1 MWFELYVASIL
12 LQPLVGLAV
21 LFLPAKLSKV
31 VRVLPILSS
40 STPLLVL
47 LPVSQSYDIRSGVTI
62 FGNMLRLDG
71 LSLVFSIVISLIGFL
86 SMLYSYNYMER
97 DPSPGRYYFWML
109 TFLASMLLLVVANS
123 TLLFLLAWELTSL
136 CSFSLIAHWYFRPES
151 LRGALKAILIT
162 ELGSSLVLLGLALSG
177 ATTLSEL
184 KPITSIPLVGILL
197 VIGALTKSAQY
208 PFLIWLPDAMEAP
221 TPVSAYLHAAAMV
234 KAGVYLIARMQLLRL
249 LDSISLGLAFSLG
262 AVSMLAGGLLML
274 FQRDVKRVLAYST
287 ISHLGLMLSSITLG
301 VLGLV
306 AGLLH
311 FLNHAV
317 AKAAL
322 FLCSGAVEHETGE
335 RDLRMLGGL
344 FKSMPLTALAF
355 IAAAL
360 SLSGVP
366 PLGGFI
372 SKLFVFI
379 ASLQPAA
386 GIPGVLGKILAVAL
400 LVSSLLTFMG
410 LLRVIGGVFFGTP
423 AKEFKA
429 RDPPLPMLITLLS
442 LMCIVIVLGL
452 IPIQLLDWVSLGLG
466 ADAEAAKLK
475 DATNILAALALV
487 FVLIPLLLGGA
498 VYASRAPR
506 RIRDL
511 YVCGEDPGTSYS
523 SSVAIYDLLRGR
535 IEKPLRVID
544 VDQLFTALGG
554 KSHALLTRCLTPGVV
569 KRGAL
574 LLLLLLFLLNIYMWV
589 VGI

>member
-1 MWFELYVASIL
+1 MWFELYIASIL

-31 VRVLPILSS
+31 IRVLPILSS
-40 STPLLVL
+40 SIPLLVL
-47 LPVSQSYDIRSGVTI
+47 LPFSQSYNIRSGVTI
-62 FGNMLRLDG
+62 FGNMLSLDG
-71 LSLVFSIVISLIGFL
+71 LSLIFSIVISLIGFL
-86 SMLYSYNYMER
+86 SILYSYNYMER

-184 KPITSIPLVGILL
+184 KPITSIPLTGILL

-249 LDSISLGLAFSLG
+249 LDPISLGLAFSLG

-287 ISHLGLMLSSITLG
+287 ISHLGLMFSSITLG

-311 FLNHAV
+311 LLNHAV

-452 IPIQLLDWVSLGLG
+452 IPIQLLDWVSLGL
-466 ADAEAAKLK
+466 AEAAILK
-475 DATNILAALALV
+475 DTTNTLATLALV

-498 VYASRAPR
+498 VYVSRAPR

-544 VDQLFTALGG
+544 VDQLFTALGI
-554 KSHALLTRCLTPGVV
+554 KSHALLSRCLTPEVV